1 MCSAIKPKLG
11 FRAARPLFKKEPNF
25 PYFNDCNGL
34 RPTTKIDSLLR
45 RKPRNRLGLIVKI
58 DADLKRTVVEYQR
71 VRLRHAVLAPP
82 FALLY
87 GRNERGQPARGDRF
101 AIDTLH
107 DALSTQR
114 DGDGFPTML
123 LLSQVADQ
131 RKNWFNDGSRAG
143 TAMCVTVCRQSRVGP
158 GAIL

>member
-34 RPTTKIDSLLR
+34 RPTTKIDSLIR

-71 VRLRHAVLAPP
+71 VRRRVLGEAGQHVAKTAAVRHHRNAV
-82 FALLY
+82 
-87 GRNERGQPARGDRF
+87 
-101 AIDTLH
+101 
-107 DALSTQR
+107 R
-114 DGDGFPTML
+114 D
-123 LLSQVADQ
+123 
-131 RKNWFNDGSRAG
+131 
-143 TAMCVTVCRQSRVGP
+143 
-158 GAIL
+158 

>member
-11 FRAARPLFKKEPNF
+11 FRAARPLFEKEPNF

-71 VRLRHAVLAPP
+71 VKAPNAEQTKTRYQNYCRKPVPAFRDHALKFHAAQPQRIANDADGGKRH
-82 FALLY
+82 
-87 GRNERGQPARGDRF
+87 GRRGD
-101 AIDTLH
+101 D
-107 DALSTQR
+107 
-114 DGDGFPTML
+114 
-123 LLSQVADQ
+123 
-131 RKNWFNDGSRAG
+131 
-143 TAMCVTVCRQSRVGP
+143 
-158 GAIL
+158 